1 MIGIETKYYDY
12 CKVGSIL
19 CAWTNSGPAKTNPIY
34 MNTNTIIKIS
44 LSVVSLCIV
53 AFVANTHHTADYLP
67 AMTTGVSY
75 FAVLALVAVAAIDYR
90 ASGPKSVTGR

>member
-1 MIGIETKYYDY
+1 LAT
-12 CKVGSIL
+12 
-19 CAWTNSGPAKTNPIY
+19 
-34 MNTNTIIKIS
+34 
-44 LSVVSLCIV
+44 V

-67 AMTTGVSY
+67 ALATGVSY